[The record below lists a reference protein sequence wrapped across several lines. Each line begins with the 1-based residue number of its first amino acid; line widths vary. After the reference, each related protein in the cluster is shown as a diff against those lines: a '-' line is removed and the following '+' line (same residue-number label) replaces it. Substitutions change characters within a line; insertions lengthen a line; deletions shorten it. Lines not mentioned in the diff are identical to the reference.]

1 MSEKSKKEAGR
12 KAAKPRAGVA
22 AAARNAA
29 REIKKIPVFDDV
41 SPQKKLREALR
52 SLLPRVF
59 ADGRLDIDALCESLG
74 ESREAVARERYR
86 FEWVGRA
93 DSVRL
98 LEQNP
103 ALALRPCRGESVD
116 FEATRNL
123 YLEGDNLSVLRLLG
137 RAYAGRV
144 KMIYID
150 PPYNT
155 GNDFVYNDKFGES
168 FAAYEARA
176 GEAES
181 AGAREESK
189 RNGAN
194 RHSFWLS
201 MMFPRLL
208 LARDLLRDDGVIFVS
223 IDDNEVHHLRLLLNA
238 VFGAENFVGQFVWR
252 KKYGGGKGARH
263 IVDWHDYIL
272 CYAKTY
278 DDLPNL
284 RLPRADEQR
293 LAFDTEDKHIAE
305 RGRHYTRPLKSGLAK
320 RGTLVY
326 PIECP
331 DGSFVETQWICGK
344 EEFRNL
350 LADDRIVFT
359 KKRNGSYVV
368 EKKFYESDNEEVMPN
383 SIIFDLAYNQ
393 SGKLEIKGL
402 FGVKEGRDVPFD
414 NAKPTK
420 LIKHLVTMSTSKE
433 ADDIVLD
440 FFSGSATTAHAV
452 MQLNAEDGGKRQC
465 VSVQLPEAAD
475 EKSETR
481 KAGFATI
488 ADLGKERMRRAG
500 QKIREAK
507 NGAAET
513 DIGFRVFKIAPA
525 VLRRRVSE
533 EKATRQKRLE
543 TESAEAQLYEI
554 ALAEGLSLTAQIEE
568 RKIGKNTVH
577 QISDAL
583 NGRRLHI
590 CLDSEIAADFP
601 RKPIA
606 EKGETVICRD
616 DAMSDEIA
624 LNLSFHYNLKVL

>member
-29 REIKKIPVFDDV
+29 RGVKKTPVFDDA

-74 ESREAVARERYR
+74 ESRESVARERYR

-155 GNDFVYNDKFGES
+155 GKDFVYPDKFGES

-181 AGAREESK
+181 ADAREESK

-223 IDDNEVHHLRLLLNA
+223 IDDNEAHHLRLLLNA
-238 VFGAENFVGQFVWR
+238 VFGAENFVGTIAW
-252 KKYGGGKGARH
+252 KKTSGDNKPSFAFTHDNIMIYGKSSNQLPRVQISEEQTLQYVNPDNDSRG
-263 IVDWHDYIL
+263 DWADTDYRSRWT
-272 CYAKTY
+272 KNQR
-278 DDLPNL
+278 PNL
-284 RLPRADEQR
+284 YYGIVQPNTGETIFPDTHSRSPRVWGCDENTHENNEREGLVWWGADGLSKEPKKKR
-293 LAFDTEDKHIAE
+293 FLADHA
-305 RGRHYTRPLKSGLAK
+305 GVNTRSVWDNAGSNDSASQEMANLFP
-320 RGTLVY
+320 
-326 PIECP
+326 ECP
-331 DGSFVETQWICGK
+331 K
-344 EEFRNL
+344 
-350 LADDRIVFT
+350 VF
-359 KKRNGSYVV
+359 
-368 EKKFYESDNEEVMPN
+368 DAP
-383 SIIFDLAYNQ
+383 
-393 SGKLEIKGL
+393 
-402 FGVKEGRDVPFD
+402 
-414 NAKPTK
+414 KPVD
-420 LIKHLVTMSTSKE
+420 LIKK
-433 ADDIVLD
+433 IVGIFPEKDFLALD

-452 MQLNAEDGGKRQC
+452 MKLNAEDGGKRQC
-465 VSVQLPEAAD
+465 VLVQFPNETKPKTEAH
-475 EKSETR
+475 
-481 KAGFATI
+481 KAGFLTI
-488 ADLGKERMRRAG
+488 AEIGKDRWRRAG

-507 NGAAET
+507 NGDAET

-533 EKATRQKRLE
+533 EKATRQKRLD

-616 DAMSDEIA
+616 DAMSDETA

>member
-29 REIKKIPVFDDV
+29 RGIKKTPVFDDV

-238 VFGAENFVGQFVWR
+238 VFGAENFVGQFLWQT
-252 KKYGGGKGARH
+252 KNAARGVPPKTMLMSNH
-263 IVDWHDYIL
+263 EYVV
-272 CYAKTY
+272 CYAKLSEHVKFRG
-278 DDLPNL
+278 DD
-284 RLPRADEQR
+284 RDESDFSNPDNDSRGLWRSESMKATGTRENRFTIVDPATGRQFAGNWAFSQDRVKEMVAQKLVIFPATNDGVVRQKKFMNSYQNERKAFVTALGWFSTENSTKALMEMFGEKKVFDFPKPVGLIKR
-293 LAFDTEDKHIAE
+293 LAQQA
-305 RGRHYTRPLKSGLAK
+305 AK
-320 RGTLVY
+320 
-326 PIECP
+326 
-331 DGSFVETQWICGK
+331 D
-344 EEFRNL
+344 
-350 LADDRIVFT
+350 
-359 KKRNGSYVV
+359 
-368 EKKFYESDNEEVMPN
+368 
-383 SIIFDLAYNQ
+383 
-393 SGKLEIKGL
+393 
-402 FGVKEGRDVPFD
+402 
-414 NAKPTK
+414 
-420 LIKHLVTMSTSKE
+420 
-433 ADDIVLD
+433 DDIVLD
-440 FFSGSATTAHAV
+440 FFSGSAATAHAV
-452 MQLNAEDGGKRQC
+452 MELNAEDGGKRQC
-465 VSVQLPEAAD
+465 VSAQLPEETD
-475 EKSETR
+475 EKSEAH

-488 ADLGKERMRRAG
+488 ADLGKERLRCAG
-500 QKIREAK
+500 RKIREAQ
-507 NGAAET
+507 NGDAET

-525 VLRRRVSE
+525 VLRRRISE
-533 EKATRQKRLE
+533 EKATRQKRLD
-543 TESAEAQLYEI
+543 TESVEAQLYEV
-554 ALAEGLSLTAQIEE
+554 ALAEGLSLTAQIEK

-577 QISDAL
+577 QVSDAL

>member
-22 AAARNAA
+22 AAGRNAA
-29 REIKKIPVFDDV
+29 RGAKKTPVFDDV

-59 ADGRLDIDALCESLG
+59 AGGRLDIDALCESLG
-74 ESREAVARERYR
+74 ESRKAVARERYR

-155 GNDFVYNDKFGES
+155 GKDFVYPDKFGES

-181 AGAREESK
+181 ADAREESK

-223 IDDNEVHHLRLLLNA
+223 IDDNEAHHLRLLLNA
-238 VFGAENFVGQFVWR
+238 VFGEENFLAQIAWQGMDTI
-252 KKYGGGKGARH
+252 KNDARYFSTNH
-263 IVDWHDYIL
+263 EFIFA
-272 CYAKTY
+272 YAKDLSMAKIKGFKKTGKQRATY
-278 DDLPNL
+278 KNRDND
-284 RLPRADEQR
+284 PRGDY
-293 LAFDTEDKHIAE
+293 LLT
-305 RGRHYTRPLKSGLAK
+305 PLHAKSGSENAVYEYTFPNGQKWSPPNGRYPSYSRERL
-320 RGTLVY
+320 RQLV
-326 PIECP
+326 
-331 DGSFVETQWICGK
+331 S
-344 EEFRNL
+344 
-350 LADDRIVFT
+350 
-359 KKRNGSYVV
+359 
-368 EKKFYESDNEEVMPN
+368 
-383 SIIFDLAYNQ
+383 
-393 SGKLEIKGL
+393 
-402 FGVKEGRDVPFD
+402 EGRVYLDPEGKTTPQKKTYWNESGDRMRPSTFWRHENFGSTRQS
-414 NAKPTK
+414 NAELRGLLGRAIFQNPKPVK
-420 LIKHLVTMSTSKE
+420 LVKSIADLVTGG
-433 ADDIVLD
+433 DDIVFD
-440 FFSGSATTAHAV
+440 FFAGSSTTAHAV
-452 MQLNAEDGGKRQC
+452 MELNAEDGGKRQC
-465 VSVQLPEAAD
+465 ISVQLPEETD
-475 EKSETR
+475 EESETR

-488 ADLGKERMRRAG
+488 ADLGKERLRRAG

-533 EKATRQKRLE
+533 EKATRQKRLK

-577 QISDAL
+577 QVSDAL

-590 CLDSEIAADFP
+590 CLDSKIAVDFP
-601 RKPIA
+601 RKTIA